1 MSLISRLHHQLE
13 STPKDQYVEI
23 RTSTSMEEL
32 RRLANLENI
41 PLERLK
47 LVERLVDGEFGL
59 LDMEENIFYKNARDP
74 ERGFSTYGGTIMVFE
89 DPEVKSYLVKNIGGE
104 SGITNN
110 NYGVPGVKGV
120 AGEVTYEQVL
130 ACKRVDFAS
139 NKNVRRFNE
148 LEYFRNLET
157 LRFDGCSELEELSL
171 PYMSLGGY
179 ANWIIFCSKLRKIT
193 TRYGLDVVG
202 SHILR
207 GNSKLSELDTSNWT
221 ISSSNTERMFEGC
234 SSLTRLDLRNIEM
247 DNVTIAL
254 NMFSGCS
261 SLQSLD
267 TSKWNLGNLSNGSSM
282 FSGCSSLQS
291 LDTSKWNL
299 GNLSS
304 GSSMFYGCSF
314 LQSLD
319 TSKWNLGNL
328 SNGSSMFYG
337 CSFLQSL
344 DTSKWN
350 LGNLSNGSSMFY
362 GCSSLQS
369 LDTSKWNLGNLSNGS
384 YMFYGCSSLQSLDT
398 SKWNLGNLSNGSS
411 MFSGCSSL
419 QSLDTSKW
427 NLGNLNTA
435 ENMFR
440 QTKITTLDVRDW
452 DLRKLTNTVYM
463 FYLTP
468 LISLDTSGWRLNNLS
483 TAGQMFERCNA
494 LISLGDTS
502 RWGLEKLTNASAM
515 FNGCSALQSLDTSG
529 WRLENVTTMR
539 QTFDSCIALTTL
551 GDTSRWNLIRCTD
564 MQNLFIGCTQL
575 VKVDISYSSTP
586 MVVVSNLSNTT
597 WQVNNLE
604 SLVGDHT
611 EADNVSVFNGY
622 NSTNFEFGNVV
633 NLNLA
638 SILAIIR
645 GLGTNRTKR
654 KFFLPSGFDKSRI
667 PQEYKTMLEN
677 KNWELV

>member
-130 ACKRVDFAS
+130 ACKRVNFTG
-139 NKNVRRFNE
+139 NKKVRRFNE

-179 ANWIIFCSKLRKIT
+179 ANWIIFCGKLRKIT

-202 SHILR
+202 GSILR

-261 SLQSLD
+261 SLQ
-267 TSKWNLGNLSNGSSM
+267 T
-282 FSGCSSLQS
+282 
-291 LDTSKWNL
+291 
-299 GNLSS
+299 
-304 GSSMFYGCSF
+304 
-314 LQSLD
+314 
-319 TSKWNLGNL
+319 
-328 SNGSSMFYG
+328 
-337 CSFLQSL
+337 
-344 DTSKWN
+344 
-350 LGNLSNGSSMFY
+350 
-362 GCSSLQS
+362 
-369 LDTSKWNLGNLSNGS
+369 
-384 YMFYGCSSLQSLDT
+384 
-398 SKWNLGNLSNGSS
+398 
-411 MFSGCSSL
+411 
-419 QSLDTSKW
+419 LDTSKW
-427 NLGNLNTA
+427 NLGNLNIA

-468 LISLDTSGWRLNNLS
+468 LISLDTSGWVLNNLS
-483 TAGQMFERCNA
+483 TAGQMFENCNA

-515 FNGCSALQSLDTSG
+515 FHGCNALQSLDTSG
-529 WRLENVTTMR
+529 WRLENVVSANLM
-539 QTFDSCIALTTL
+539 FDSCRVLTTL
-551 GDTSRWNLIRCTD
+551 GDTSRWNLIRCT
-564 MQNLFIGCTQL
+564 NLLKIFNECNRL
-575 VKVDISYSSTP
+575 VKVDLTCNKSYIAS
-586 MVVVSNLSNTT
+586 VSFQSNSL
-597 WQVNNLE
+597 NSCYDLE
-604 SLVGDHT
+604 SIVGDHT
-611 EADNVSVFNGY
+611 EEDNVSVYNGY
-622 NSTNFEFGNVV
+622 NNGDFDCMLYSV

-638 SILAIIR
+638 SILAAIR
-645 GLGTNRTKR
+645 GVGINRTKK
-654 KFFLPSGFDKSRI
+654 KFILPQGFDKSRI
-667 PQEYKTMLEN
+667 PQEYKTMLVN
-677 KNWELV
+677 KNWELT

>member
-139 NKNVRRFNE
+139 NKKVRRFNE

-202 SHILR
+202 SSILR

-221 ISSSNTERMFEGC
+221 ISSSSTERMFEGC

-247 DNVTIAL
+247 DNVTFAL
-254 NMFSGCS
+254 HMFSGCS

-267 TSKWNLGNLSNGSSM
+267 TSKWNLGNLSNGHSM

-299 GNLSS
+299 EKVTDLGSTFDGCRGLTEL
-304 GSSMFYGCSF
+304 GSSS
-314 LQSLD
+314 
-319 TSKWNLGNL
+319 
-328 SNGSSMFYG
+328 
-337 CSFLQSL
+337 
-344 DTSKWN
+344 
-350 LGNLSNGSSMFY
+350 
-362 GCSSLQS
+362 
-369 LDTSKWNLGNLSNGS
+369 
-384 YMFYGCSSLQSLDT
+384 
-398 SKWNLGNLSNGSS
+398 
-411 MFSGCSSL
+411 
-419 QSLDTSKW
+419 
-427 NLGNLNTA
+427 
-435 ENMFR
+435 
-440 QTKITTLDVRDW
+440 
-452 DLRKLTNTVYM
+452 
-463 FYLTP
+463 
-468 LISLDTSGWRLNNLS
+468 
-483 TAGQMFERCNA
+483 
-494 LISLGDTS
+494 
-502 RWGLEKLTNASAM
+502 
-515 FNGCSALQSLDTSG
+515 
-529 WRLENVTTMR
+529 
-539 QTFDSCIALTTL
+539 
-551 GDTSRWNLIRCTD
+551 WNLIRCSYYRKTF
-564 MQNLFIGCTQL
+564 NRCNTL
-575 VKVDISYSSTP
+575 VKIDLTYSKTPISI
-586 MVVVSNLSNTT
+586 
-597 WQVNNLE
+597 VNNQDDALNDCINLE
-604 SLVGDHT
+604 SIVGDHNET
-611 EADNVSVFNGY
+611 DDVSVFNGY
-622 NSTNFEFGNVV
+622 NSGEFNCMYYRK

-638 SILAIIR
+638 SILAAIR
-645 GLGTNRTKR
+645 GVGTNNNKR
-654 KFFLPSGFDKSRI
+654 KFKLPIGFDKSRI

-677 KNWELV
+677 KNWELA